1 MAALP
6 DCCGRFP
13 AALAAPS
20 RLKTLAQ
27 LGATVVLLGLLASL
41 VGAGSATA
49 AAPCWKQLVNDWYDG
64 RIDRAYPVK
73 CYRAAL
79 KNLPEDIEQYADAAD
94 EIRRALLAAT
104 RNRGSGGGSNGPI
117 GGDDVVPPPPAT
129 GAEGEAA
136 GADGANGDESGGVIG
151 EVFDFLRPNNAD
163 SIPLPLLIL
172 AGLALLLLGAAA
184 AGFIAK
190 RFQARRA
197 PAGVPPDR
205 PPPA

>member
-13 AALAAPS
+13 AGLAAPA

-27 LGATVVLLGLLASL
+27 LGATVVLLGVLASL

-104 RNRGSGGGSNGPI
+104 RNRGGRGGPTGA
-117 GGDDVVPPPPAT
+117 DDVVPPPPAT
-129 GAEGEAA
+129 GGEGEAA
-136 GADGANGDESGGVIG
+136 PGGGEDGEESGGVIG
-151 EVFDFLRPNNAD
+151 EIFDFLRPNNAD

-197 PAGVPPDR
+197 PAGVPPDG